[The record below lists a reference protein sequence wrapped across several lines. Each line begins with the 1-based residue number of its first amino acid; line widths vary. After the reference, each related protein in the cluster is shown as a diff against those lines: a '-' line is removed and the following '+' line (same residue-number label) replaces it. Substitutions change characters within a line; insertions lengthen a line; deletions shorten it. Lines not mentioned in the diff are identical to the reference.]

1 MAQDEPPPPS
11 RGRFAVPWPVIMLV
25 GMLLAVFA
33 VQSALASAV
42 FGPDAF
48 IDRFGFRPSDL
59 TGGRPETVL
68 TAIFLHGGWRHVLVN
83 ALFLVV
89 FGSPVARQ
97 FGVDGQGAG
106 GFFAFFLICG
116 LIANLGYAVLD
127 PGNPHPVIG
136 ASGAVAGLM
145 GAASVL
151 IWRRRDATPVV
162 RWSMLGTA
170 AIWLALNLAIV
181 FGLRFGV
188 RLGGWAL
195 VAGGAPIAWQSHLVG
210 FAAGLLL
217 LRPAWRLLRRRQAD
231 HVIEY

>member
-1 MAQDEPPPPS
+1 MAQDDPPPPT
-11 RGRFAVPWPVIMLV
+11 RWRFDFPWPVIMLV

-68 TAIFLHGGWRHVLVN
+68 TAIFLHGGWPHVLVN
-83 ALFLVV
+83 TLFLVV
-89 FGSPVARQ
+89 FGSPVARR
-97 FGVDGQGAG
+97 FGVDGRGAS
-106 GFFAFFLICG
+106 GFFTFFLICG

-151 IWRRRDATPVV
+151 IWRRREATPLVS
-162 RWSMLGTA
+162 WGMLVTA
-170 AIWLALNLAIV
+170 GIWLALNVAIV

-217 LRPAWRLLRRRQAD
+217 LPLALRAFGHRRP
-231 HVIEY
+231 ITS